1 MIYCS
6 KLPRYESS
14 IRINDILQTSI
25 EENELIVKQVKLFKT
40 KVDEL
45 EGKEVSEENPVTS

>member
-1 MIYCS
+1 M
-6 KLPRYESS
+6 
-14 IRINDILQTSI
+14 QTSI
-25 EENELIVKQVKLFKT
+25 EGNELIVKRVELFKT